1 MDATDRALNWAT
13 GKSKDEVYA
22 FVYELFEDINYHSL
36 NQLMEA
42 RFGNVSLRA
51 FDDNAPVTEV
61 TSSLSWNDDAIV
73 EVAAELF
80 VDAGMFDEALF
91 LVSES

>member
-1 MDATDRALNWAT
+1 
-13 GKSKDEVYA
+13 
-22 FVYELFEDINYHSL
+22 
-36 NQLMEA
+36 MEA
-42 RFGNVSLRA
+42 RFGTVSLRA
-51 FDDNAPVTEV
+51 FDDNAPVAEV